1 MRSVENDGVEIP
13 ESFQDDKVLRLCNVG
28 HRTESSPRALNRCA
42 RSSLKPL
49 YRKSA
54 LSVDEEQNRSV
65 PPHAMTAENMRVVQ
79 VLNRLV
85 DWEKYEKEDPTV
97 L

>member
-1 MRSVENDGVEIP
+1 
-13 ESFQDDKVLRLCNVG
+13 
-28 HRTESSPRALNRCA
+28 
-42 RSSLKPL
+42 
-49 YRKSA
+49 
-54 LSVDEEQNRSV
+54 
-65 PPHAMTAENMRVVQ
+65 MTAENMRVVQ